1 MAGMTMKEVL
11 HYILCSMKRFHL
23 MDPTEMLFREDQLLI
38 CFGLH
43 MGYINRNIDI
53 DVFFHWQQVEE
64 K

>member
-1 MAGMTMKEVL
+1 
-11 HYILCSMKRFHL
+11 

-43 MGYINRNIDI
+43 MGYVNRNIDI

-64 K
+64 KYTGN